1 MIKIET
7 DSEDVIKPEC
17 IQINY
22 SNDRQKLKGATPRVF
37 VSQAVNGN
45 EKEHVAM
52 KEEVHRLK
60 RINEEDKKKYEIT
73 LANERLNFE
82 KRMKAYLNSQY
93 NPSEIEKNLR

>member
-1 MIKIET
+1 MNSTSFSRKKDVIRIET
-7 DSEDVIKPEC
+7 DSEDVIKPEY

-37 VSQAVNGN
+37 VPQAVNGN
-45 EKEHVAM
+45 EKEHVAL

-73 LANERLNFE
+73 LANERLNF
-82 KRMKAYLNSQY
+82 
-93 NPSEIEKNLR
+93 

>member
-1 MIKIET
+1 MIRIET
-7 DSEDVIKPEC
+7 DSEDVIKPEY

-37 VSQAVNGN
+37 VSQPVNGN
-45 EKEHVAM
+45 EKEYVTM